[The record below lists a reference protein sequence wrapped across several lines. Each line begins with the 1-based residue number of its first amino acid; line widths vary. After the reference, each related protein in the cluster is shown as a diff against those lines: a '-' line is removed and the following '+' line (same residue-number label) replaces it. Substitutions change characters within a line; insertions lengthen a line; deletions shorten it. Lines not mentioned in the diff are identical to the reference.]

1 MDAVIDFKGFRNE
14 RGFLWPA
21 TDTEC
26 AAVVFDTAVDLDHA
40 MPHVKG
46 RSLVVQA
53 GGNCGIWP
61 RWLADRFDVVLT
73 FEPDHLNFTALA
85 ANTHDKPNVIRM
97 QSALG
102 HTPRMIGLAR
112 EAGNCGAHFVSGG
125 GIVPTIRI
133 DDLALPACDLI
144 VLDIVG
150 AEIDAH
156 MGAVKTIAKYLPVIV
171 IEDKGLSERFGHK
184 QGDAERWLA
193 GAFGYT
199 VTARPHRDVV
209 LVCQ

>member
-1 MDAVIDFKGFRNE
+1 MEIDLKGFRNE
-14 RGFLWPA
+14 RGLLWPA

-40 MPHVKG
+40 MPHVKD
-46 RSLVVQA
+46 RSLCVQA
-53 GGNCGIWP
+53 GGNCGVWP
-61 RWLADRFDVVLT
+61 RWLADRFDVVFT

-97 QSALG
+97 QAALG
-102 HTPRMIGLAR
+102 HTPRMIGLER
-112 EAGNCGAHFVSGG
+112 EAGNCGAHFVSGAG
-125 GIVPTIRI
+125 MVPTIRI
-133 DDLALPACDLI
+133 DDLALPSCGLI
-144 VLDIVG
+144 CLDIEG
-150 AEIDAH
+150 AEIDALK
-156 MGAVKTIAKYLPVIV
+156 GAVKTIAANKPVIV

-184 QGDAERWLA
+184 KGDAERWLA

-209 LVCQ
+209 LVCP